1 VLGKIRKDFAAAG
14 VMQSDEE
21 IVRIVNE
28 LTLQAGNQMPVTRGG
43 AADALPIML
52 AKKLKSE

>member
-1 VLGKIRKDFAAAG
+1 
-14 VMQSDEE
+14 MQSDEE

-43 AADALPIML
+43 AADALPVML